1 VISAKKK
8 YLKEGADT
16 ASGAGRQSKKHTI
29 ITPDQH
35 GGEQLITSERCIN
48 IKLIKNNLPRKDK
61 TSMQRHGAIRGKQLE
76 NAVSRTLSLLDLS
89 FMRVSNYR
97 CFKCGQVQ
105 NAPAKNWPD
114 FFIYHPF
121 LLAIECK
128 TGSGALTSGQHEVI
142 YKLSASGV
150 KTLIV
155 RDTVDLLLNYLKEKG
170 YNI

>member
-1 VISAKKK
+1 MKVTYVKNKK
-8 YLKEGADT
+8 
-16 ASGAGRQSKKHTI
+16 
-29 ITPDQH
+29 
-35 GGEQLITSERCIN
+35 
-48 IKLIKNNLPRKDK
+48 
-61 TSMQRHGAIRGKQLE
+61 AIRNRSGLQRTSSIRAKQLE
-76 NAVSRTLSLLDLS
+76 EAVGRTLSLLDIS

-114 FFIYHPF
+114 FFCYHPF

-128 TGSGALTSGQHEVI
+128 TGSGALTSGQHDVI
-142 YKLSASGV
+142 YKLKSSGV

-155 RDTVDLLLNYLKEKG
+155 RDTVDSLFLWLKEKG